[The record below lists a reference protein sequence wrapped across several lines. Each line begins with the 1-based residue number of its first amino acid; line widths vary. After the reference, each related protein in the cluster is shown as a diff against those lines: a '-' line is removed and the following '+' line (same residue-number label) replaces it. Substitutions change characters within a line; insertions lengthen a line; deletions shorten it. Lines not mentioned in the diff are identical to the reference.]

1 MRARRILGSEDAA
14 WKEAVKKYPGEFLAW
29 FFPEAAKL
37 IDFARPLRFL
47 DKELAKIAPMPGS
60 KDMTADMLIEAAGIQ
75 GQPVLLH
82 VEIQGRKQQEFE
94 KRLHGY
100 WSRIRSVLGRTP
112 ITLVLLTDTDP
123 AFLPRSYYES
133 GVAHWLEVEFW
144 CAKLMLMPQQSLED
158 LDRECP
164 LFAVYSCI
172 QTAVNRLRSAGDLQR
187 YEGKFELL
195 VKLVRI
201 GLPEK
206 YTVSVMRF
214 IDRTIQLGEH
224 EEQRLTEALSEK
236 EEGMGVVDILEQ
248 KGMRE
253 GERKG
258 LLKGE
263 RKGLREGKR
272 KGKTEGMLAAKQVV
286 LINMMKKKFALTD
299 SQLSPL
305 KKVQDIKKLDR
316 ALDTVLFALS
326 PGEVFEQLKQPVNMQ
341 HHPQS

>member
-1 MRARRILGSEDAA
+1 MRARRILGNEDAA
-14 WKEAVKKYPGEFLAW
+14 WKEAVKKYPREFLTW
-29 FFPEAAKL
+29 FFPEAAQL
-37 IDFARPLRFL
+37 IDFARPMQFL

-60 KDMTADMLIEAAGIQ
+60 KDMAADMLIAAAGIQ

-82 VEIQGRKQQEFE
+82 VEIQGRKQKEFE

-100 WSRIRSVLGRTP
+100 WARIRSVLGRTP
-112 ITLVLLTDTDP
+112 ITLVLLTDMDP
-123 AFLPRSYYES
+123 SFLPKGYQES
-133 GVAHWLEVEFW
+133 GAAHRLEVDFW
-144 CAKLMLMPQQSLED
+144 CAKLMFLPQQSLED

-172 QTAVNRLRSAGDLQR
+172 QLAVNRLRSAGDLQR

-201 GLPEK
+201 GLPVE

-214 IDRTIQLGEH
+214 IDRTIQLGDD

-258 LLKGE
+258 LLQGERKGLREGE
-263 RKGLREGKR
+263 RKGLREGKS
-272 KGKTEGMLAAKQVV
+272 EGMLAAKQGV
-286 LINMMKKKFALTD
+286 LINMMKKKFDLTD
-299 SQLSPL
+299 SQLSSL
-305 KKVQDIKKLDR
+305 NKVQDTQKLDR
-316 ALDTVLFALS
+316 ALDAVLFAAS
-326 PGEVFEQLKQPVNMQ
+326 PGEVLDHLK
-341 HHPQS
+341 